1 MAFQALTG
9 HVDKFSMLPRVTSSG
24 TVIICTS
31 QDTTAVA
38 FLKETQS
45 NQIVNQLSFNQN
57 HLYASPKI
65 CSVHA
70 VLIKNW
76 LERKDWQDSGKSPGP
91 RFEGCATSTLGPPA
105 TCVLVSKQL

>member
-38 FLKETQS
+38 FLKETQY
-45 NQIVNQLSFNQN
+45 QIVNQLSFNQN

-76 LERKDWQDSGKSPGP
+76 LERKDWQDSGKSPDP

>member
-38 FLKETQS
+38 FLKETQY
-45 NQIVNQLSFNQN
+45 QIVNQLS
-57 HLYASPKI
+57 
-65 CSVHA
+65 
-70 VLIKNW
+70 LI
-76 LERKDWQDSGKSPGP
+76 SPG
-91 RFEGCATSTLGPPA
+91 R
-105 TCVLVSKQL
+105 

>member
-38 FLKETQS
+38 FLKETQY
-45 NQIVNQLSFNQN
+45 QIVNQLSFNQN

-76 LERKDWQDSGKSPGP
+76 LERKDWQDSGKSPDP
-91 RFEGCATSTLGPPA
+91 RFEGCATSTIGPPA
-105 TCVLVSKQL
+105 TCVLVSNEL

>member
-38 FLKETQS
+38 FLKETQY
-45 NQIVNQLSFNQN
+45 QIVNQLSFNQN

-76 LERKDWQDSGKSPGP
+76 LERKDWQDSGKSPDP
-91 RFEGCATSTLGPPA
+91 RFEGCATSTLGPLA

>member
-38 FLKETQS
+38 FLKETQY
-45 NQIVNQLSFNQN
+45 QIVNQLSFNQN

-65 CSVHA
+65 CSVHV

-76 LERKDWQDSGKSPGP
+76 LERKDWQDSGKSPDP